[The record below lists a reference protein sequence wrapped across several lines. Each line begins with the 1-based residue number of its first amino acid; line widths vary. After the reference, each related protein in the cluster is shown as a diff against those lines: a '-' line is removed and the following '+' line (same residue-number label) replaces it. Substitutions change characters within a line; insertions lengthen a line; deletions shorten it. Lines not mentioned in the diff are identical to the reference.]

1 MVETTPLAQQK
12 ADMAAEGIGIIPI
25 TLNVGLPAR
34 IHRDDD
40 GAIWADVPALPGCIA
55 GGETLDEVLTNLRE
69 AAEGWLLAKQD
80 LETKGWPD
88 R

>member
-1 MVETTPLAQQK
+1 MVESTPLAQQK
-12 ADMAAEGIGIIPI
+12 ADKAAGEIIPTTI
-25 TLNVGLPAR
+25 NVGLPAR